1 MKDILSYD
9 PMTGIFTWKVSRS
22 WRIKIGDAAGTI
34 SPKGYILISVSGRPI
49 PAHRLAFYFIDGF
62 FPDEQV
68 DHIDGDRANNIFS
81 NLRKCSAEEN
91 NENRKTPSNNT
102 SGYIGVSKSGSG
114 WRSRIKH
121 NGKYLNLGTF
131 ETKDLA
137 YNAYLK
143 KKSQIHSFNPVP
155 RESPRIAK

>member
-62 FPDEQV
+62 FPDE
-68 DHIDGDRANNIFS
+68 
-81 NLRKCSAEEN
+81 
-91 NENRKTPSNNT
+91 
-102 SGYIGVSKSGSG
+102 IGAHV
-114 WRSRIKH
+114 
-121 NGKYLNLGTF
+121 
-131 ETKDLA
+131 
-137 YNAYLK
+137 
-143 KKSQIHSFNPVP
+143 
-155 RESPRIAK
+155 